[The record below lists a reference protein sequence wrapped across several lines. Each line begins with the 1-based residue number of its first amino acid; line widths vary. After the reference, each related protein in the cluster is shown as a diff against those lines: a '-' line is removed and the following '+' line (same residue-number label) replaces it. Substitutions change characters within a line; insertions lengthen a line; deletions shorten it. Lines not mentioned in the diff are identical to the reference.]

1 MNILILLFMYK
12 QYVKHSLK
20 EWYITEEGIIIMI
33 LLNYRMADIL
43 LAYLVVNSDFVTEKL
58 CEK

>member
-1 MNILILLFMYK
+1 MYK

-20 EWYITEEGIIIMI
+20 ERYITEESIIIMM
-33 LLNYRMADIL
+33 LVNYRMVDIL